1 MISLICPSR
10 GRPYKCRENILRWV
24 IRSGIKNLEVIV
36 SIDKDDPVRGE
47 YLQALSMQP
56 TEWNQIL
63 LENETNSGVAAVNN
77 AARIAQGDLF
87 IVVSDDTRCPINWAN
102 KILRYVEGKKDFV
115 LKVQDGIQP
124 KMVTQ
129 PIMDRVYYQRDG
141 WIYHPRFK
149 HCFADQFLTD
159 LAVKRKRLITKNIMF
174 KHEHYSVSKS
184 KFRDEQYA
192 RTDATFDEGR
202 QIYKELKKE
211 YGLPN

>member
-10 GRPYKCRENILRWV
+10 GRSTKSFNNVSRW
-24 IRSGIKNLEVIV
+24 IARAGIKDFEIIL
-36 SIDKDDPVRGE
+36 SLDSDDIE
-47 YLQALSMQP
+47 LCNYEHLY
-56 TEWNQIL
+56 EL
-63 LENETNSGVAAVNN
+63 LPHPHTKLIMNNSGSVSAVNN
-77 AARIAQGDLF
+77 AARIAQGDLL
-87 IVVSDDTRCPINWAN
+87 IVVSDDTLCPINWAN

-129 PIMDRVYYQRDG
+129 PIMDRIYYQRDG

-174 KHEHYSVSKS
+174 KHDHYSISKS